1 MTLARRVFAA
11 LMLIALPAAAFA
23 QTQPATNSGGAAGTT
38 QTTGTVKTTTQTAAT
53 SSTTTKT
60 AATADPKAEVILTFA
75 PVMEKVKGKWVEVDH
90 KTVRLGDVV
99 VVRIAHDDVFR
110 KAAGTKAITLFVNGQ
125 DTVLRPIDQATSDFV
140 FRLERNDTNTDLWS
154 RLLEAPFT
162 QPISKIHVS
171 AGFDG
176 SSPLPARDDA
186 GLMKLRKMEWGIA
199 AWAWIFV
206 LILVLWYFRHLVKST
221 DILRNGPSINEQPQA
236 FSLGR
241 SQMAWWLFIVLV
253 SYVTIWMITGN
264 RDTVSNSTLILIG
277 ISGAT
282 ALGAVAID
290 ATAST
295 RIKTAIDRLNTE
307 ETTLRAQLTAAGIT
321 PALTDALNAR
331 LAAIQQEKVNLVK
344 APPSVGWLTDVLT
357 DDNGAVALH
366 RLQVIL
372 WTFVLGVIFLAS
384 VFHVLS
390 MPEFNTTLL
399 ALMGI
404 SAGTYLGFKMPATG

>member
-1 MTLARRVFAA
+1 MTPTWRVFAA

-23 QTQPATNSGGAAGTT
+23 QTPPATN
-38 QTTGTVKTTTQTAAT
+38 
-53 SSTTTKT
+53 
-60 AATADPKAEVILTFA
+60 PKAEVILTFA
-75 PVMEKVKGKWVEVDH
+75 PVMQKVQGKWVEVDQ
-90 KTVRLGDVV
+90 KTSRLGDVV
-99 VVRIAHDDVFR
+99 VVRISQQDVFR
-110 KAAGTKAITLFVNGQ
+110 KAAGTKAITLFLNGQ
-125 DTVLRPIDQATSDFV
+125 DTSLRPIDQATSDFF
-140 FRLERNDTNTDLWS
+140 FRLERTDTNKDLWS

-162 QPISKIHVS
+162 QPISKIHLSV
-171 AGFDG
+171 GYEG
-176 SSPLPARDDA
+176 STPLLARNDA
-186 GLMKLRKMEWGIA
+186 GLMKLRKMEWGVA

-206 LILVLWYFRHLVKST
+206 LVLVLWYFRHLVKST
-221 DILRNGPSINEQPQA
+221 DILRNGSSINRQPQA

-241 SQMAWWLFIVLV
+241 SQMAWWLFIVIV

-282 ALGAVAID
+282 ALGSVAID

-295 RIKTAIDRLNTE
+295 RVKTALDRLTIE
-307 ETTLRAQLTAAGIT
+307 ETTLNTQLNAAGVT
-321 PALTDALNAR
+321 PELAVALKDR
-331 LAAIQQEKVNLVK
+331 IAAIQQEKVNLVK
-344 APPSVGWLTDVLT
+344 APASVGWLTDILT

-372 WTFVLGVIFLAS
+372 WTFVLGVVFVAS

-404 SAGTYLGFKMPATG
+404 SSGTYLGFKFPANS

>member
-1 MTLARRVFAA
+1 MTPARRVFAV
-11 LMLIALPAAAFA
+11 LTLTVVPAVVVA
-23 QTQPATNSGGAAGTT
+23 QTQPA
-38 QTTGTVKTTTQTAAT
+38 QTTGTVTTTTQTAA
-53 SSTTTKT
+53 SSTATTKPG
-60 AATADPKAEVILTFA
+60 AGADPKAEVILTFS
-75 PVMEKVKGKWVEVDH
+75 PVLERVKGKWVEVDR
-90 KTVRLGDVV
+90 KTARLGDVV
-99 VVRIAHDDVFR
+99 VVRVAHDDVFR
-110 KAAGTKAITLFVNGQ
+110 KAAGTKPITLFLNGQ
-125 DTVLRPIDQATSDFV
+125 DTSLRPIDQATSDFV
-140 FRLERNDTNTDLWS
+140 FRLERTDTNQDLWT

-162 QPISKIHVS
+162 EPVSKIHLSV
-171 AGFDG
+171 GYEG
-176 SSPLPARDDA
+176 GNPLPSRDDA
-186 GLMKLRKMEWGIA
+186 GRMRLRKMEWGIA

-206 LILVLWYFRHLVKST
+206 LALVLWYFRHLVKTT
-221 DILRNGPSINEQPQA
+221 DILRNGPAINKQPQA

-241 SQMAWWLFIVLV
+241 SQMAWWLFIVIV

-282 ALGAVAID
+282 ALGSVAID

-307 ETTLRAQLTAAGIT
+307 ETTLRAQLTAAGT
-321 PALTDALNAR
+321 SPELTAALDDR

-344 APPSVGWLTDVLT
+344 APASVGWLTDVLT

-366 RLQVIL
+366 RLQVLL

-404 SAGTYLGFKMPATG
+404 SAGTYLGFKVPSSG

>member
-1 MTLARRVFAA
+1 MTRTRRVFAA
-11 LMLIALPAAAFA
+11 CMLIVLPAAFA
-23 QTQPATNSGGAAGTT
+23 EAQP
-38 QTTGTVKTTTQTAAT
+38 VKTTTETAAT
-53 SSTTTKT
+53 STTTSTTKT
-60 AATADPKAEVILTFA
+60 EAEVILTFA

-90 KTVRLGDVV
+90 KTVRLGDTV

-110 KAAGTKAITLFVNGQ
+110 KDAGTKPITLFLNGQ
-125 DTVLRPIDQATSDFV
+125 DTTLPPIDEATGDFV
-140 FRLERNDTNTDLWS
+140 FRLERNDANKELWS

-162 QPISKIHVS
+162 QPIAKIHVS
-171 AGFDG
+171 AGFEG
-176 SSPLPARDDA
+176 STPLPARDAA

-199 AWAWIFV
+199 AWIWI
-206 LILVLWYFRHLVKST
+206 LILLVVLWYFRRLVKTS
-221 DILRNGPSINEQPQA
+221 DILRNGPAINKQNQA

-241 SQMAWWLFIVLV
+241 SQMAWWLFIVIV

-290 ATAST
+290 ASSST
-295 RIKTAIDRLNTE
+295 RVKTAIDRLTVE
-307 ETTLRAQLTAAGIT
+307 EATLTTQLNAAGT
-321 PALTDALNAR
+321 TQELKDALNDR

-344 APPSVGWLTDVLT
+344 APASVGWLTDVLT
-357 DDNGAVALH
+357 DDNGAVALR

-372 WTFVLGVIFLAS
+372 WTFVLGVVFLAS
-384 VFHVLS
+384 VLHVLS

-404 SAGTYLGFKMPATG
+404 SAGTYLGFKMPSNS

>member
-1 MTLARRVFAA
+1 MVLAGRVFAV
-11 LMLIALPAAAFA
+11 LMLIVLPASA
-23 QTQPATNSGGAAGTT
+23 QTP
-38 QTTGTVKTTTQTAAT
+38 
-53 SSTTTKT
+53 
-60 AATADPKAEVILTFA
+60 PKAEVILTFA
-75 PVMEKVKGKWVEVDH
+75 PVMEKDKGKWVEVDH
-90 KTVRLGDVV
+90 KTARLGDVV
-99 VVRIAHDDVFR
+99 VVRINHDEAFR
-110 KAAGTKAITLFVNGQ
+110 KEAGTKAMTLFLNGQ
-125 DTVLRPIDQATSDFV
+125 DTSLRPIDQATSDFV
-140 FRLERNDTNTDLWS
+140 FRLERNDANKDLWA

-162 QPISKIHVS
+162 QPIAKMHLSV
-171 AGFDG
+171 GYEG
-176 SSPLPARDDA
+176 SSPLPERGDA
-186 GLMKLRKMEWGIA
+186 GLMKLRKMEWGYA

-206 LILVLWYFRHLVKST
+206 LVLVLWYFRHLVKST
-221 DILRNGPSINEQPQA
+221 DILRNGPPINKQPQA

-241 SQMAWWLFIVLV
+241 SQMAWWLFIVII

-295 RIKTAIDRLNTE
+295 RNKTAIDRLSVE
-307 ETTLRAQLTAAGIT
+307 ETTLRAQLTATGIT
-321 PALTDALNAR
+321 PELTNALNDR
-331 LAAIQQEKVNLVK
+331 LAAIQQEKVNVVK

-372 WTFVLGVIFLAS
+372 WTFVLGVVFLAS